1 MATPIN
7 VELVAPDRVV
17 WEGEADMVIARTTD
31 GELGVMANHIPLLG
45 VLVDAPVRI
54 RQGDRDIKT
63 VNVKGGFLSVT
74 KEKVSVLAESVEDA
88 SYPHLSGAG
97 RALALPAADVF
108 RAVDG
113 GRRPA
118 ACCGNL

>member
-1 MATPIN
+1 MATPIY

-45 VLVDAPVRI
+45 VLVDHPVRI
-54 RQGDRDIKT
+54 RRDGQDVKT

-74 KEKVSVLAESVEDA
+74 KEKVSILAESVEDT
-88 SYPHLSGAG
+88 PREEH
-97 RALALPAADVF
+97 
-108 RAVDG
+108 
-113 GRRPA
+113 
-118 ACCGNL
+118 

>member
-1 MATPIN
+1 MATVN

-54 RQGDRDIKT
+54 RQNGSDVKT
-63 VNVKGGFLSVT
+63 VDVRGGFLSVT
-74 KEKVSVLAESVEDA
+74 KEKVSILAESVEDA
-88 SYPHLSGAG
+88 S
-97 RALALPAADVF
+97 
-108 RAVDG
+108 
-113 GRRPA
+113 
-118 ACCGNL
+118 

>member
-45 VLVDAPVRI
+45 VLVDAPVRV
-54 RQGDRDIKT
+54 RQGDRDVKN
-63 VNVKGGFLSVT
+63 VNVRGGFLSVT
-74 KEKVSVLAESVEDA
+74 KDKVSILAESVEDA
-88 SYPHLSGAG
+88 S
-97 RALALPAADVF
+97 
-108 RAVDG
+108 
-113 GRRPA
+113 
-118 ACCGNL
+118 

>member
-45 VLVDAPVRI
+45 VLVDAPVRV
-54 RQGDRDIKT
+54 RQDGRDVKT
-63 VNVKGGFLSVT
+63 VQVKGGFLSVT
-74 KEKVSVLAESVEDA
+74 KDKVSVLAESVEDA
-88 SYPHLSGAG
+88 S
-97 RALALPAADVF
+97 
-108 RAVDG
+108 
-113 GRRPA
+113 
-118 ACCGNL
+118 

>member
-1 MATPIN
+1 MATVN

-17 WEGEADMVIARTTD
+17 WTGEADMVIARTTD

-54 RQGDRDIKT
+54 RQNGSDVKT

-74 KEKVSVLAESVEDA
+74 KEKVSVLAEAVEDA
-88 SYPHLSGAG
+88 
-97 RALALPAADVF
+97 
-108 RAVDG
+108 
-113 GRRPA
+113 
-118 ACCGNL
+118 

>member
-1 MATPIN
+1 VATPIN

-54 RQGDRDIKT
+54 RRDGQDVKT
-63 VNVKGGFLSVT
+63 VEVKGGFLSVT
-74 KEKVSVLAESVEDA
+74 KEKVSVLAESVE
-88 SYPHLSGAG
+88 S
-97 RALALPAADVF
+97 ADES
-108 RAVDG
+108 R
-113 GRRPA
+113 
-118 ACCGNL
+118 

>member
-1 MATPIN
+1 MATSIN

-17 WEGEADMVIARTTD
+17 WEGEADLVIARTTD

-54 RQGDRDIKT
+54 RQDGRDIKT

-74 KEKVSVLAESVEDA
+74 NDKVSILAESVEDA
-88 SYPHLSGAG
+88 T
-97 RALALPAADVF
+97 
-108 RAVDG
+108 
-113 GRRPA
+113 
-118 ACCGNL
+118 

>member
-45 VLVDAPVRI
+45 VLVDAPVRV
-54 RQGDRDIKT
+54 RQDGRDIKT
-63 VNVKGGFLSVT
+63 VKVTGGFLSVT
-74 KEKVSVLAESVEDA
+74 KDKVSVLAESVEDA
-88 SYPHLSGAG
+88 
-97 RALALPAADVF
+97 
-108 RAVDG
+108 
-113 GRRPA
+113 
-118 ACCGNL
+118 

>member
-45 VLVDAPVRI
+45 VLVDAPVRV
-54 RQGDRDIKT
+54 RQDGRDVKT
-63 VNVKGGFLSVT
+63 VTVTGGFLSVT
-74 KEKVSVLAESVEDA
+74 KEKVSILAESVEDA
-88 SYPHLSGAG
+88 AS
-97 RALALPAADVF
+97 
-108 RAVDG
+108 
-113 GRRPA
+113 
-118 ACCGNL
+118 

>member
-1 MATPIN
+1 MATSIN

-45 VLVDAPVRI
+45 VLVDSPVRI
-54 RQGDRDIKT
+54 RQNGQDVKT
-63 VNVKGGFLSVT
+63 VNVTGGFLSVT

-88 SYPHLSGAG
+88 G
-97 RALALPAADVF
+97 
-108 RAVDG
+108 
-113 GRRPA
+113 
-118 ACCGNL
+118 

>member
-1 MATPIN
+1 VATPIN

-54 RQGDRDIKT
+54 RRDGQDVKT
-63 VNVKGGFLSVT
+63 VEVKGGFLSVT
-74 KEKVSVLAESVEDA
+74 KEKVSILAESVETA
-88 SYPHLSGAG
+88 EGS
-97 RALALPAADVF
+97 
-108 RAVDG
+108 
-113 GRRPA
+113 
-118 ACCGNL
+118 

>member
-7 VELVAPDRVV
+7 VELVAPDRIV

-45 VLVDAPVRI
+45 VLVDSAVRI

-63 VNVKGGFLSVT
+63 VNVRGGFLSVT
-74 KEKVSVLAESVEDA
+74 KEKVSILAESVETA
-88 SYPHLSGAG
+88 
-97 RALALPAADVF
+97 
-108 RAVDG
+108 
-113 GRRPA
+113 
-118 ACCGNL
+118 

>member
-45 VLVDAPVRI
+45 VLVDAPVRV
-54 RQGDRDIKT
+54 RQGDRDVKT
-63 VNVKGGFLSVT
+63 VNVTGGFLSVT
-74 KEKVSVLAESVEDA
+74 KEKVSILAESVEDA
-88 SYPHLSGAG
+88 A
-97 RALALPAADVF
+97 
-108 RAVDG
+108 
-113 GRRPA
+113 
-118 ACCGNL
+118 